1 MSVILGRLSLGLVVL
16 AATTLGCGGS
26 SNGGLQALCAKSCQ
40 KLVACLPELGTEAQ
54 CEAACN
60 SASGT
65 TCPNLAAI
73 TAGLNQCLAMTSCT
87 DFEPCF
93 VAVPHCASTDG
104 GADTAGS
111 SGGAAGSPGGFAGTV
126 GTGSA
131 GHTGSAGTGGGTA
144 GSSGG
149 GGTAGGLG
157 TGGAGS
163 GGAASAFS
171 VVTVSNQYGGGTST
185 SYVSASFA
193 TAAGMA
199 SAGTVTVT
207 GTTSPIS
214 MTPTSPGIYNS
225 GFLSPPLFATG
236 DTLVLS
242 ATGGDVPA
250 FSNVKVVAAAGV
262 VVTAPVAVANSY
274 MIDTTADLPLA
285 WTGGETG
292 VPVSFTFQGSDS
304 NNNPIDVVV
313 SFDSTIHAGIVPK
326 GMLSK
331 LVGTKFGLLLAQT
344 YTQTQFDDGMVTSI
358 YFYAASD
365 YEGNAVFQ

>member
-1 MSVILGRLSLGLVVL
+1 MSVILRRLPLVLVVL
-16 AATTLGCGGS
+16 AVTTLGCGGS

-65 TCPNLAAI
+65 TCPNLAAR
-73 TAGLNQCLAMTSCT
+73 TNGLNECLAMTCS

-111 SGGAAGSPGGFAGTV
+111 SGGGGAAGSPGGSAGTV

-131 GHTGSAGTGGGTA
+131 GHTGSAGTGGGRA
-144 GSSGG
+144 GSSGN

-157 TGGAGS
+157 MGGAGS
-163 GGAASAFS
+163 GGAASAVSTVDVIDQYVDGVFS
-171 VVTVSNQYGGGTST
+171 TST
-185 SYVSASFA
+185 VYANFA
-193 TAAGMA
+193 TASGMMA

-207 GTTSPIS
+207 GATVPIS
-214 MTPTSPGIYNS
+214 ITPTIAGVYRAVGNS
-225 GFLSPPLFATG
+225 PLFATG

-250 FSNVKVVAAAGV
+250 FSNVQVVAPAGV
-262 VVTAPVAVANSY
+262 VVTAPVEVADVY
-274 MIDTTADLPLA
+274 TIDTTADLPLA

-292 VPVSFTFQGSDS
+292 VIVVFIFADS
-304 NNNPIDVVV
+304 SNQVQIDIP
-313 SFDSTIHAGIVPK
+313 FDSTLHAGTVPK

-331 LVGTKFGLLLAQT
+331 LASLGGYLIAQT
-344 YTQTQFDDGMVTSI
+344 SRSTQIDEGMVTSI
-358 YFYAASD
+358 DFAVVTNYL
-365 YEGNAVFQ
+365 GNAVFQ